1 MLEQAHN
8 KVISVL
14 HGGFLMVMVIF
25 TYTSWEACV
34 RSSRCD
40 TDFAKTVRAVIKK
53 NQVLELQ
60 MRD

>member
-1 MLEQAHN
+1 MLEQALN
-8 KVISVL
+8 KVVSVL
-14 HGGFLMVMVIF
+14 HGGVMVIF
-25 TYTSWEACV
+25 KYTSWEAWV

-40 TDFAKTVRAVIKK
+40 TDFAKTVGAVIKK